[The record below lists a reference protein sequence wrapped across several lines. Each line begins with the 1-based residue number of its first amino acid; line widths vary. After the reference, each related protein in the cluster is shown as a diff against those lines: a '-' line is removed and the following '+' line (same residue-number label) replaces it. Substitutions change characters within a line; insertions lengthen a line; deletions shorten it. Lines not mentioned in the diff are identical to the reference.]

1 MLSTLSV
8 GCQRTLLARPSYNC
22 KMLMIHK
29 AFNLVLTFS
38 IICGGIRTRTET
50 PLSTAITGSFQ
61 DYCLNTIRLIP
72 PFDITRTATFE
83 SPSLMVSYAFTILMF
98 FPQFITLRYICAE
111 GETRTHTPFL
121 GPAPQAGVST
131 IPPLPHCA
139 ERQGFEPWD
148 RSSRSMVFKTTAI
161 DHSATSP

>member
-8 GCQRTLLARPSYNC
+8 GCWRTLLARPSYNC

-72 PFDITRTATFE
+72 PFDITRIATFE
-83 SPSLMVSYAFTILMF
+83 SPSLMVSYAFTTLMF
-98 FPQFITLRYICAE
+98 FPQFMTLRYKVQDKKE
-111 GETRTHTPFL
+111 SNLNSKP
-121 GPAPQAGVST
+121 
-131 IPPLPHCA
+131 
-139 ERQGFEPWD
+139 D
-148 RSSRSMVFKTTAI
+148 
-161 DHSATSP
+161 ATSYNLRLYVYSTSPLV